1 MIIKIAKVLYK
12 QACLLFANREQRTT
26 FVNMKSHNGMRPQDV
41 VVLIKI
47 IISKQDQWQYRD
59 LASDLFLSVSE
70 ISESLSRS
78 HIAGLVDDSKRR
90 VFQQSFMEFLEH
102 GLRYVFPQQP
112 GTMVVG
118 VPTAHSQAFFKRKFP
133 AELEY
138 VWPYLDGQARGLAI
152 SPLYAGVPKAALK
165 DEQLHKLLASIDI
178 LRVGRA
184 REKKIALEE
193 LRKSIL

>member
-1 MIIKIAKVLYK
+1 
-12 QACLLFANREQRTT
+12 
-26 FVNMKSHNGMRPQDV
+26 MRPQDV

-47 IISKQDQWQYRD
+47 VLLKQTQWQYRD

-78 HIAGLVDDSKRR
+78 HIAGLVDQSKRL

-102 GLRYVFPQQP
+102 GFKYVFPQQP

-118 VPTAHSQAFFKRKFP
+118 VPTAHSQAFFKQKFP

-138 VWPYLDGQARGLAI
+138 VWPYLDGKVRGLAVA
-152 SPLYAGVPKAALK
+152 PLYNGVPKAALK
-165 DEQLHKLLASIDI
+165 DEQLHKVLAAIDI
-178 LRVGRA
+178 LRVGRT
-184 REKKIALEE
+184 REKKIAVEV
-193 LRKSIL
+193 LRKVIL